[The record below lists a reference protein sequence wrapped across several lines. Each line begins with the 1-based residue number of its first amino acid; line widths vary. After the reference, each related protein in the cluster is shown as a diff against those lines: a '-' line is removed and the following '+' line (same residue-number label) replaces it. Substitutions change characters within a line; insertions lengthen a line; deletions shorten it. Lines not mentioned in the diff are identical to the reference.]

1 MQIFGAQNAEKESS
15 IDSLKEVILQKDQVI
30 EDLQNHTAK
39 LMERLCTAE
48 QKLFE
53 LQDSFTA
60 TDNQSMRSS
69 RVADKES
76 MLDSRYGRESMGDD

>member
-1 MQIFGAQNAEKESS
+1 
-15 IDSLKEVILQKDQVI
+15 
-30 EDLQNHTAK
+30 
-39 LMERLCTAE
+39 MERLCTAE

-69 RVADKES
+69 RIGDKES
-76 MLDSRYGRESMGDD
+76 VLGSRYGRDSMGDD